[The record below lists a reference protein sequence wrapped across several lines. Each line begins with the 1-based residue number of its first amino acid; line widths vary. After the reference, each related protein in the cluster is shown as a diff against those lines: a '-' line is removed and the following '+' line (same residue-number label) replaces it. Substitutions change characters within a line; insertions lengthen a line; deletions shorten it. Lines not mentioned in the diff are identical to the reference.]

1 MKSTNNVSNH
11 NCFSFLILIALISLK
26 KGIKE
31 SDVKEA
37 GFKYIKSIKM
47 KNLKD
52 INTRD

>member
-1 MKSTNNVSNH
+1 MKSPNNMSNH
-11 NCFSFLILIALISLK
+11 NCFSYRILIAIISVK

-37 GFKYIKSIKM
+37 GFKYIKLIKM
-47 KNLKD
+47 NNLKD